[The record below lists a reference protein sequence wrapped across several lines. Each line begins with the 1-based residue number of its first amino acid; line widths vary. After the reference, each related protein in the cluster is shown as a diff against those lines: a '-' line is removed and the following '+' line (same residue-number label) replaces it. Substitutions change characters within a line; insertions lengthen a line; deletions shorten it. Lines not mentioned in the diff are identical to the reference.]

1 MKSVI
6 KFLPVAAI
14 SALFLASCG
23 GGEKKKDATK
33 VDTTA
38 QQPPVD
44 TLLEQQTN
52 LLPSPLQ
59 VAMIFDKSGLD
70 FDASFTNKAEN
81 VSKYT
86 SKFEKS
92 INFGV
97 YSADLAYAVLNEKS
111 KEATQTIK
119 IVRDLSSEI
128 GLSTVFDSDDI
139 LVRFEKNINNQD
151 SVIDLL
157 VLIEEKTDDYI
168 EENGEHEL
176 SNVMFAGAW
185 IEGMYIGAQA
195 TVKQN
200 KNDIGAKL
208 SEQMIIL
215 ENLIKGLEMGEK
227 NADNESLVSNLKDLH
242 NTYMGF
248 ESVKNLEGDDA
259 YNVELKKDEIK
270 VLSEKITNL
279 RNTIV
284 KA

>member
-6 KFLPVAAI
+6 KFLPAAAI
-14 SALFLASCG
+14 SALLLTSCG
-23 GGEKKKDATK
+23 GGEKKKDPATN
-33 VDTTA
+33 VDTTKTDE
-38 QQPPVD
+38 VD
-44 TLLEQQTN
+44 TLLEQQSN

-70 FDASFTNKAEN
+70 FDASLTNKSEN
-81 VSKYT
+81 VSKYST
-86 SKFEKS
+86 KFEKS

-119 IVRDLSSEI
+119 VVRDLSAEI

-139 LVRFEKNINNQD
+139 LVRFEKNIDNQD

-157 VLIEEKTDDYI
+157 VVIEEKTDDYI

-176 SNVMFAGAW
+176 ANVMFAGAW

-195 TVKQN
+195 TIKQG
-200 KNDIGAKL
+200 KKDVGAKL

-215 ENLIKGLEMGEK
+215 ENLMKGLEMGEK
-227 NADNESLVSNLKDLH
+227 SADNDNLIAKLKDLH
-242 NTYMGF
+242 TTYMGF
-248 ESVKNLEGDDA
+248 ESVKNIEGDDA
-259 YNVELKKDEIK
+259 YNVELKDDEIK
-270 VLSEKITNL
+270 VLAEKITNL
-279 RNTIV
+279 RNAIV

>member
-6 KFLPVAAI
+6 KFLPAAVI
-14 SALFLASCG
+14 SALLLTSCG
-23 GGEKKKDATK
+23 GGEKKKDPATT
-33 VDTTA
+33 VDTTKTDE
-38 QQPPVD
+38 VD
-44 TLLEQQTN
+44 TLLEQQSN

-70 FDASFTNKAEN
+70 FDASLTNKSEN
-81 VSKYT
+81 VSKYST
-86 SKFEKS
+86 KFEKS

-119 IVRDLSSEI
+119 VVRDLSAEI

-139 LVRFEKNINNQD
+139 LVRFEKNIDNQD

-157 VLIEEKTDDYI
+157 VVIEEKTDDYI

-176 SNVMFAGAW
+176 ANVMFAGAW

-195 TVKQN
+195 TIKQG
-200 KNDIGAKL
+200 KKDIGAKL

-215 ENLIKGLEMGEK
+215 ENLMKGLEMGEK
-227 NADNESLVSNLKDLH
+227 SADNDNLIAKLKDLH
-242 NTYMGF
+242 TTYMGF
-248 ESVKNLEGDDA
+248 ESVKNIEGDDA
-259 YNVELKKDEIK
+259 YNVELKDDEIK
-270 VLSEKITNL
+270 VLAEKITNL